1 MTRKNKIITLVSLVL
16 VLCICT
22 ASLVGCAN
30 TPYEDKDEAID
41 SVAMGDDIYMKMDE
55 EYKLPKYLSFSPQ
68 AMAASYTGT
77 VFVNVSAT
85 VYPEN
90 AQNKKV
96 DWSVEWADTTK
107 TENMS
112 NYITV
117 TPSSDG
123 STQATITCHKAFEGE
138 ILVTVTTREGK
149 HSDTCVVTFLGT
161 PTAIDVSC
169 SEASKSNNSSIGEYY
184 SVGSGNTY
192 TFNITP
198 TNSFGKVGAKCNY
211 TYSVKSVG
219 YIVVKDQTYDTR
231 TDEKTWVSGTG
242 STVDISEITK
252 VNQYHDSLYECSI
265 SGSQL
270 ILKINCT
277 LENYYEG
284 YEREPRL
291 VYYTQRFQEYMSDYW
306 YYEITVT
313 ETNTGLTKTFRFR
326 PVQTVTGVNLSMNEY
341 AF

>member
-107 TENMS
+107 TENVS

-149 HSDTCVVTFLGT
+149 HSDTCIVTFEGSVAWISIT
-161 PTAIDVSC
+161 TD
-169 SEASKSNNSSIGEYY
+169 ESKLLDNTNIGEYY
-184 SVGSGNTY
+184 ELGAGNTY
-192 TFNITP
+192 TFDITP
-198 TNSFGKVGAKCNY
+198 NNYFGTVGAKCNY
-211 TYSVKSVG
+211 TYSVRKVG
-219 YIVVKDQTYDTR
+219 SITVQDQKQNTKTDNKVWVEGTSNTLPLSYITTINPYYED
-231 TDEKTWVSGTG
+231 
-242 STVDISEITK
+242 
-252 VNQYHDSLYECSI
+252 LYTCSI
-265 SGSQL
+265 SGSKL
-270 ILKINCT
+270 NITVNCT
-277 LENYYEG
+277 LENYYVSSQRDG
-284 YEREPRL
+284 IQI
-291 VYYTQRFQEYMSDYW
+291 YYTQRFCEYVGDNW
-306 YYEITVT
+306 YYEVTVT
-313 ETNTGLTKTFRFR
+313 ETNSGRTDIIRFR
-326 PVQTVTGVNLSMNEY
+326 PVQTVSGVTLSMDEY
-341 AF
+341 KF